1 MSIVGILLLILL
13 AYVVFNAAWGLSGLI
28 IALFV
33 WGLIGFLAGQ
43 LTRGRGFGI
52 LGNILLG
59 LAGGI
64 FGNMVLSALGL
75 GGLANVPLVA
85 GTIGAVLLIAL
96 ADFLTK
102 NSGKRKLRI

>member
-1 MSIVGILLLILL
+1 MSAVGIVLLILL
-13 AYVVFNAAWGLSGLI
+13 AYVAFNAAWGLGGLLV
-28 IALFV
+28 ALLV

-43 LTRGRGFGI
+43 LTKGRGFGI

-64 FGNMVLSALGL
+64 FGNMVLSLLGL

-85 GTIGAVLLIAL
+85 GVIGAVLLIAL
-96 ADFLTK
+96 ADFLSQ

>member
-1 MSIVGILLLILL
+1 MSVVGILLLVLL
-13 AYVVFNAAWGLSGLI
+13 AYVAFNAAWGLGGLI

-43 LTRGRGFGI
+43 LTKGRGFGI

-64 FGNMVLSALGL
+64 FGNFVLSALGL
-75 GGLANVPLVA
+75 GGLANIPLAA
-85 GTIGAVLLIAL
+85 GVIGAVLLIAL
-96 ADFLTK
+96 ADFLTQ
-102 NSGKRKLRI
+102 NGGKRKLRA